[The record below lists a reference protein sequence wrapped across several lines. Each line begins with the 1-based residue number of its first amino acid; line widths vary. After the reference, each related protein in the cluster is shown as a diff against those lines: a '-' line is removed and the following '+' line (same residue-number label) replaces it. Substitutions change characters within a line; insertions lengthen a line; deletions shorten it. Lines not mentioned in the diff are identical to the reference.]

1 MARIKEKGFTLIEL
15 IIVMII
21 IGILTAVVVPRFLDL
36 SASAEAAA
44 CKQNQASIE
53 SGANIGYARFALSG
67 SARYPSTIAE
77 MVDSNW
83 LQEQPICPSTE
94 SGNYE
99 AGYSSS
105 FGTVTCPHEAAHNN

>member
-36 SASAEAAA
+36 SQSAESAA

-53 SGANIGYARFALSG
+53 SGANIGYASFALG
-67 SARYPSTIAE
+67 GDAKYPASITE
-77 MVDSNW
+77 MVDSGW
-83 LQEQPICPSTE
+83 LKETPVCPGGGSYTYT
-94 SGNYE
+94 G
-99 AGYSSS
+99 GYATAADA
-105 FGTVTCPHEAAHNN
+105 GTVSCSIADHN